1 MYLCVNVS
9 TPLCLPFLGHPPQE
23 QLKQKLPLAFS
34 HVSFKSTALAS
45 IREIFPCHLG
55 QRSALQNQQCALL
68 RSIISPTLPCTLTP
82 FPTGQRRDMAQ
93 STFTFVSQTAL
104 PMPLGMAQGPL
115 GEGAFMKSSTSAD
128 RAGGVGYTVP
138 RPHHTPAIKHCP
150 ASHWQ
155 LTSGFRAVFEK

>member
-34 HVSFKSTALAS
+34 RVSFKSTALAS
-45 IREIFPCHLG
+45 IRETFPCHLG

-93 STFTFVSQTAL
+93 SAFTLMSQTAL
-104 PMPLGMAQGPL
+104 PMPLGMFQGPL
-115 GEGAFMKSSTSAD
+115 SEGAFIKSSTSAD
-128 RAGGVGYTVP
+128 RAGEP
-138 RPHHTPAIKHCP
+138 RPHHPPAIKHCP
-150 ASHWQ
+150 TSH
-155 LTSGFRAVFEK
+155 